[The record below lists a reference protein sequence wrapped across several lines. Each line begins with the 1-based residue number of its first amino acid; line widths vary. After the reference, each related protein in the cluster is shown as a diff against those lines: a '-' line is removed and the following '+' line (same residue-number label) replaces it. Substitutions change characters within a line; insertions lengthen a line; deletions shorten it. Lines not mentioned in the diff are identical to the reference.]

1 MPNAP
6 RPGCPRWSPRPLFLL
21 AVLILAMRVVTP
33 AFAEGSGYDQPG
45 LVEAASLLPEKT
57 LADGSPRIAPEAA
70 ADGLH
75 AAFTLDGPDGPE
87 AITGIQSLIN
97 RIQEIRAIDTLRR
110 MNKSAEFG
118 KALLSS
124 GKEKI
129 ESVKEAVKDPVRT
142 AQQLPRG
149 ASKFFGRLGNTIK
162 HASEGKIGAT
172 QAAEAALGVNRKRAE
187 LCLKLGVSPYT
198 RDQTLRT
205 ELDLA
210 ARAMAAGATLV
221 NVSGLIVGGGVG
233 TALTVVNANQTFQR
247 ALVESSPAELAVRD
261 RAALLKLGATP
272 ENVSALLDNPA
283 FNPWQRSTITNLLSS
298 IGVNPDAV
306 LARAGEAWT
315 EEDAIYFVQV
325 ARILES
331 HHRNKHPITA
341 IKSKD
346 GIPCAL
352 DESGALVVPVGAD
365 LIQWTPLLQ
374 ERTDEFLGWSLEH
387 TEIKSIVLATDATV
401 SDLAAT
407 ELAQRGVIVESRV
420 LDKS

>member
-1 MPNAP
+1 MPSTP
-6 RPGCPRWSPRPLFLL
+6 RSGCPRWTQRASVLL
-21 AVLILAMRVVTP
+21 AVSVLATRVVPP
-33 AFAEGSGYDQPG
+33 ALAEDSSYDRPG
-45 LVEAASLLPEKT
+45 MVETASLLPQKT
-57 LADGSPRIAPEAA
+57 LPEGAPRIAPEAD

-75 AAFTLDGPDGPE
+75 ATFILDGPGGQE
-87 AITGIQSLIN
+87 QITGIQSLLN
-97 RIQEIRAIDTLRR
+97 RIQEIRATDTLRR

-129 ESVKEAVKDPVRT
+129 DSVKEAVKDPVRT

-187 LCLKLGVSPYT
+187 LCLKLGVSPFT

-233 TALTVVNANQTFQR
+233 TALSVVNANQTFQR
-247 ALVESSPAELAVRD
+247 ALIESSPDELAAAN
-261 RAALLKLGATP
+261 RATLLKLGASP
-272 ENVSALLDNPA
+272 DSVSALLDNPA
-283 FNPWQRSTITNLLSS
+283 FNPWQRSSIAALLAS
-298 IGVNPDAV
+298 IGVNPEPV
-306 LARAGEAWT
+306 LARAGEALGD
-315 EEDAIYFVQV
+315 EDAVYFVQL

-331 HHRNKHPITA
+331 HHRNKQPIRS
-341 IKSKD
+341 IMSMD

-352 DESGALVVPVGAD
+352 DDSGALIVPVGAD
-365 LIQWTPLLQ
+365 LIQWTPMLQ
-374 ERTDEFLGWSLEH
+374 ERTEEFLEWSLERPDV
-387 TEIKSIVLATDATV
+387 KSIVLATDGAV
-401 SDLAAT
+401 SELAAT
-407 ELAQRGVIVESRV
+407 NLTQRGIVVEDRV
-420 LDKS
+420 LD

>member
-6 RPGCPRWSPRPLFLL
+6 RPGCPRWSQWALL
-21 AVLILAMRVVTP
+21 PASVFILAMWAEAP
-33 AFAEGSGYDQPG
+33 AFAEGGRYDQPG
-45 LVEAASLLPEKT
+45 AVEAASLLPEKA
-57 LADGSPRIAPEAA
+57 LGDGAPRIAPEAA

-75 AAFTLDGPDGPE
+75 ATFILDGPGGQE
-87 AITGIQSLIN
+87 QITGIQSLLN
-97 RIQEIRAIDTLRR
+97 RIQEIRATDTLRR

-221 NVSGLIVGGGVG
+221 NVSGLIIGGGVG
-233 TALTVVNANQTFQR
+233 TALSVVNANQTFQR
-247 ALVESSPAELAVRD
+247 ALIESSPDELAAAN
-261 RAALLKLGATP
+261 RATLLKLGASP
-272 ENVSALLDNPA
+272 DSVSALLDNPA
-283 FNPWQRSTITNLLSS
+283 FNPWQRSSIAALLAS
-298 IGVNPDAV
+298 IGANPEPV
-306 LARAGEAWT
+306 LARAGEALGD
-315 EEDAIYFVQV
+315 EDSVYFVQL

-331 HHRNKHPITA
+331 HHRNRHPIRS
-341 IKSKD
+341 IVSMD

-352 DESGALVVPVGAD
+352 DDSGVLIVPVGAD
-365 LIQWTPLLQ
+365 LIQWTPMLQ
-374 ERTDEFLGWSLEH
+374 QRTEEFL
-387 TEIKSIVLATDATV
+387 
-401 SDLAAT
+401 
-407 ELAQRGVIVESRV
+407 
-420 LDKS
+420 

>member
-6 RPGCPRWSPRPLFLL
+6 RPGCPRWSQRGLLLL
-21 AVLILAMRVVTP
+21 AVLILVMRVVTP

-45 LVEAASLLPEKT
+45 VVEAASLLPEKT
-57 LADGSPRIAPEAA
+57 LAEGTARVAPEAA

-75 AAFTLDGPDGPE
+75 ATFTLDGPDGWE
-87 AITGIQSLIN
+87 TITGIQSLLN

-187 LCLKLGVSPYT
+187 LCLKLGVSPFT
-198 RDQTLRT
+198 RDQTLRK

-210 ARAMAAGATLV
+210 ARAMAAAPSAATQ
-221 NVSGLIVGGGVG
+221 S
-233 TALTVVNANQTFQR
+233 
-247 ALVESSPAELAVRD
+247 
-261 RAALLKLGATP
+261 AT
-272 ENVSALLDNPA
+272 
-283 FNPWQRSTITNLLSS
+283 
-298 IGVNPDAV
+298 
-306 LARAGEAWT
+306 ARAPAPMPASSLPYMAA
-315 EEDAIYFVQV
+315 AIAPNSLRSPVEIAAADKEKKRKERLAQ
-325 ARILES
+325 
-331 HHRNKHPITA
+331 
-341 IKSKD
+341 IKQ
-346 GIPCAL
+346 
-352 DESGALVVPVGAD
+352 ESGTL
-365 LIQWTPLLQ
+365 
-374 ERTDEFLGWSLEH
+374 
-387 TEIKSIVLATDATV
+387 
-401 SDLAAT
+401 
-407 ELAQRGVIVESRV
+407 
-420 LDKS
+420 

>member
-1 MPNAP
+1 MPSTRIFGRARWP
-6 RPGCPRWSPRPLFLL
+6 RRARLL
-21 AVLILAMRVVTP
+21 LSVSVLAALVVTP
-33 AFAEGSGYDQPG
+33 APGEETSYDLPG
-45 LVEAASLLPEKT
+45 AVAAAPLLPEKT
-57 LADGSPRIAPEAA
+57 LASGAPPIAPEAD

-75 AAFTLDGPDGPE
+75 ATFTLDGPDGPE
-87 AITGIQSLIN
+87 TITGIQSLLN
-97 RIQEIRAIDTLRR
+97 RIKEIQAIDSLRR

-118 KALLSS
+118 KALLAS

-172 QAAEAALGVNRKRAE
+172 QAAEGALGVNRKRAE
-187 LCLKLGVSPYT
+187 LCLKLGVSPFT
-198 RDQTLRT
+198 RDRTLRM

-233 TALTVVNANQTFQR
+233 TALSVVNANQTFQR
-247 ALVESSPAELAVRD
+247 ALIESSPDELA
-261 RAALLKLGATP
+261 AANRTTLLKLGASP
-272 ENVSALLDNPA
+272 DSVSVLLDNPA
-283 FNPWQRSTITNLLSS
+283 FNPWQRSSIAALLAS
-298 IGVNPDAV
+298 IGVNPEPV
-306 LARAGEAWT
+306 LARAGEALGD
-315 EEDAIYFVQV
+315 EDAVYFVQL

-331 HHRNKHPITA
+331 HHRHQHPIVS
-341 IKSKD
+341 IMSMH

-365 LIQWTPLLQ
+365 LIQWTPVLQ
-374 ERTDEFLGWSLEH
+374 QRTEEFLAWSLEH
-387 TEIKSIVLATDATV
+387 PEVKSIVLATDGTV
-401 SDLAAT
+401 S
-407 ELAQRGVIVESRV
+407 ELATADLTQRGIVVQARV
-420 LDKS
+420 LD